1 MLIRRDGLMANPYPN
16 SHNFEKMLSAR
27 LLSAREA
34 PPSAGYEMNPLQQRE
49 AMQREQA
56 EKKKAELLAKATG
69 TAGQSGQWVAQNW
82 LRV

>member
-1 MLIRRDGLMANPYPN
+1 MPTCSLRFKSASHPCSSAEMVSWPIR
-16 SHNFEKMLSAR
+16 
-27 LLSAREA
+27 
-34 PPSAGYEMNPLQQRE
+34 YEMNPLQQRE

-82 LRV
+82 LRMPPPSVE